1 MRDTRL
7 AWFSPWPPQR
17 SGIAGRS
24 AELCR
29 ELSGNGYGIDVFVDD
44 QDEDVRPAI
53 RRSPD
58 SPPDPGSV
66 RVQSAHDF
74 VWRAA
79 RGQYD
84 LAVYQVGNSALHDFI
99 WPYLFRWPGLVLLH
113 DARLH
118 HARGSVL
125 LKKKRFHDYREEFAY
140 NQPEQSV
147 DLAELAV
154 NGFDGPYY
162 YQWPMT
168 RTVVEASR
176 LVAAHSQ
183 GAARALRD
191 HFPLRHI
198 EYVALGEGPDTDVS
212 TSRADARA
220 FRHTHGLDSTAV
232 VFGVLGGLTA
242 EKRIPQILRAFH
254 ATRPW
259 LGNAQLLLAG
269 QPDPSLR
276 VSEQIAEF
284 DLQEY
289 VRVIDR
295 LDDRLFD
302 AAVAA
307 TDVSLNLRWPT
318 TLETSGPWLRSLAC
332 GKPTVIFDLPHLDH
346 VPALDPRTWLRHWP
360 AQDLSED
367 ASNSAVAVAIDIL
380 DEEHSLRLALRR
392 LASDAPLRVRLGERA
407 RQFWEREHTVE
418 RMVQDVER
426 AIALA
431 IRLPSPVPSLP
442 EHLRPNASEL
452 ADTLIRPFDLRP
464 VLDVHRRCESS

>member
-1 MRDTRL
+1 MPDRRL
-7 AWFSPWPPQR
+7 AWFSPWPPQP

-29 ELSGNGYGIDVFVDD
+29 ELSGKGYGIDVFVDD
-44 QDEDVRPAI
+44 QDADVRPSI

-79 RGQYD
+79 REQYD

-118 HARGSVL
+118 HARGSAL
-125 LKKKRFHDYREEFAY
+125 LKKKRFDDYREEFAY
-140 NQPEQSV
+140 NQPEQSA

-154 NGFDGPYY
+154 RGFGGPYY

-168 RTVVEASR
+168 RAVVEGSR
-176 LVAAHSQ
+176 LVASHSQ
-183 GAARALRD
+183 GAARELREQ
-191 HFPLRHI
+191 FPLRQI
-198 EYVALGEGPDTDVS
+198 EYVALGEGPDRNAS
-212 TSRADARA
+212 AEANA
-220 FRHTHGLDSTAV
+220 FRQTHGLDSHAV
-232 VFGVLGGLTA
+232 VFGVHGGLTA

-259 LGNAQLLLAG
+259 LGNARLLLAG
-269 QPDPSLR
+269 RPHPSLSVLER
-276 VSEQIAEF
+276 IA
-284 DLQEY
+284 DLGLQEN
-289 VRVIDR
+289 VRVIDM
-295 LDDRLFD
+295 LDDQLFD
-302 AAVAA
+302 AAIAA

-318 TLETSGPWLRSLAC
+318 TLETSGPWLRSLAS
-332 GKPTVIFDLPHLDH
+332 GKPTVIFDLPHFDH

-360 AQDLSED
+360 TPDLSDD
-367 ASNSAVAVAIDIL
+367 AKSSAVAVAIDIL

-426 AIALA
+426 AIELA

-442 EHLRPNASEL
+442 EHLRPVASRL
-452 ADTLIRPFDLRP
+452 ADSLIRPFGLP
-464 VLDVHRRCESS
+464 PALDDSHRRCESS

>member
-1 MRDTRL
+1 MRNTRL
-7 AWFSPWPPQR
+7 AWFSPWPPHR

-29 ELSGNGYGIDVFVDD
+29 ELSGKGYGIDVFVDD
-44 QDEDVRPAI
+44 KDETVRTAI
-53 RRSPD
+53 ERSPD
-58 SPPDPGSV
+58 SPPNPGSV

-84 LAVYQVGNSALHDFI
+84 LAVYQVGNSALHEFI

-140 NQPEQSV
+140 NQPEQSI

-154 NGFDGPYY
+154 KGFNGAYY
-162 YQWPMT
+162 YQWPMI
-168 RTVVEASR
+168 RAVVEASR
-176 LVAAHSQ
+176 LVAAHSR
-183 GAARALRD
+183 GAARELRD
-191 HFPLRHI
+191 RFPLRQI
-198 EYVALGEGPDTDVS
+198 EYVALGEGPGPDVG
-212 TSRADARA
+212 AEARA
-220 FRHTHGLDSTAV
+220 FRHTHGLDSNAV
-232 VFGVLGGLTA
+232 VFGVHGGLTA

-269 QPDPSLR
+269 RPDPSLS
-276 VSEQIAEF
+276 VSERIAELG
-284 DLQEY
+284 LQDN
-289 VRVIDR
+289 VRVIDM
-295 LDDRLFD
+295 LDDQLFD
-302 AAVAA
+302 AAIAA

-318 TLETSGPWLRSLAC
+318 TLETSGPWLRSLASA
-332 GKPTVIFDLPHLDH
+332 KPTVIFDLPHLDH

-360 AQDLSED
+360 SPDLSDD
-367 ASNSAVAVAIDIL
+367 ANTSAVAVAIDIL

-407 RQFWEREHTVE
+407 RQFWEQEHTVE
-418 RMVQDVER
+418 RMVQEVER
-426 AIALA
+426 AIELA

-442 EHLRPNASEL
+442 DHLRPNASWL
-452 ADTLIRPFDLRP
+452 ADTLTRPFGLRP
-464 VLDVHRRCESS
+464 VLDDSHRRCESS